1 MNPCKCGYF
10 GDREIMCT
18 CTQSEIDRY
27 RSRLSGPMTDRI
39 DICIE
44 LPRID
49 YASLRSEDTQSTNEM
64 KELVMKA
71 MEIQKERFKGTGIR
85 YNSAMNEA
93 MVREFCPLGR
103 SEEMLMERAY
113 SRYSLSPRKY
123 FRVLKLARTI
133 VDVREKENIDERAIS
148 SALAYTRFMNDKDDS
163 I

>member
-1 MNPCKCGYF
+1 
-10 GDREIMCT
+10 MCT
-18 CTQSEIDRY
+18 CSQADVDRY
-27 RSRLSGPMTDRI
+27 RARLSGPMTDRI

-49 YASLRSEDTQSTNEM
+49 YKSLKSNETQSTEEM
-64 KELVMKA
+64 REMVGRA
-71 MEIQKERFKGTGIR
+71 IEIQKNRFKGTGIKR
-85 YNSAMNEA
+85 NSDMNEA

-123 FRVLKLARTI
+123 FSVLKLARTI
-133 VDVREKENIDERAIS
+133 ADVREKENIDERAIS